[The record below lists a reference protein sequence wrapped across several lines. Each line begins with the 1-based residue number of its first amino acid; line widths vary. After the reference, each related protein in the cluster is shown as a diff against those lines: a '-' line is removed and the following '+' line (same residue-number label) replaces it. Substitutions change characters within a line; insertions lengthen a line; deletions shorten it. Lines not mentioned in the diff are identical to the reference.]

1 MNMSIELILLIIVTI
16 LEFIAFGLIVYEI
29 RNNKTQHSSK
39 EEELM
44 KKIED
49 LEESI
54 CVLAEAV
61 TTLIKSQSYGQ

>member
-54 CVLAEAV
+54 CVLAEVV
-61 TTLIKSQSYGQ
+61 TTFVQSRSREQ

>member
-1 MNMSIELILLIIVTI
+1 MSIELILLAIITI

-61 TTLIKSQSYGQ
+61 TTFVQSRSREQ

>member
-1 MNMSIELILLIIVTI
+1 MSIELILLAIITI

-29 RNNKTQHSSK
+29 RNNKTQHSNK

-49 LEESI
+49 VEESI
-54 CVLAEAV
+54 DILAEAV

>member
-54 CVLAEAV
+54 CVLAEVV
-61 TTLIKSQSYGQ
+61 TTFDQSRSREQ